1 MSSKRS
7 LQISENHKMRSTPSN
22 HRPQWMAVPFL
33 NRAQLSRFFGCHK

>member
-7 LQISENHKMRSTPSN
+7 LQISENHEMQSTQSN
-22 HRPQWMAVPFL
+22 PKPHWRPTQFL